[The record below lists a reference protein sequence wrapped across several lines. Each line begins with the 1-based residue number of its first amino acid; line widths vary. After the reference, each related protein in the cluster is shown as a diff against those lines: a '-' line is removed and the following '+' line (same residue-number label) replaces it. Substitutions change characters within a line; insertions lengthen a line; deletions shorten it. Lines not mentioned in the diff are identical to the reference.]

1 MCQAASF
8 VLTEN
13 EVYFSEKTDSHE
25 EIISENGLV
34 TDGAAGPNILRI
46 EINPTKDLLDLSSWE
61 FRIDQDEKPK
71 WFDAECDEA
80 RARSA
85 LVSWWKCRWDAK
97 TKTFSSGGRDG
108 RMDLRWLTSLPANA
122 KLSSGG
128 NMDLSSL
135 TSLPAKFD
143 KSKIKGTIYLKN

>member
-8 VLTEN
+8 ILTEN
-13 EVYFSEKTDSHE
+13 EVYFSEKHDSHE
-25 EIISENGLV
+25 EIISENTLIA
-34 TDGAAGPNILRI
+34 DGVNGPHILRV
-46 EINPTKDLLDLSSWE
+46 EINPVENLMDLTTWK
-61 FRIDQDEKPK
+61 FKIDQDTRPTWFNAEK
-71 WFDAECDEA
+71 DEA
-80 RARSA
+80 RVRTA
-85 LVSWWKCRWDAK
+85 LKSWWKCRWDAK
-97 TKTFSSGGRDG
+97 TKTFSSGG